1 MKFNVNADLF
11 RNVARAVST
20 ESTRYYLNGV
30 FIEPHPCGGTYLV
43 ATDGHRMIVAYDPQG
58 ETDGRHIVPAPRD
71 LLRQTIRKR
80 ARGISLGDARRIV
93 ATGNAVQVR
102 SGGDIVA
109 SFAIEA
115 IDGVFPDWS
124 RVVPAMPEHGS
135 ASAHNPAYVSD
146 LMDLAMDLRACGWP
160 GLLPRMMSAGEGSPS
175 VITYGADAPVFALL
189 MPIRSSEAAMP
200 AFYGAKPYDSPIVSM
215 TSPYRPIPNDR
226 PVRGTSFSVS
236 VKRSP
241 MHDETRRAFEFPSHA
256 AAVRAFNRLRKN
268 LEARGAT
275 DLPPEVLPESVIP
288 LDKIKDRNR
297 RVDAIDNAAAVFTAA
312 TDEDLAMP
320 WRRNLI
326 ALTREEDA
334 SYGRKAIKHTITMS
348 LAEAVGRLPHVSES
362 RLLAT
367 AYRMAA

>member
-30 FIEPHPCGGTYLV
+30 LIEPHPCGGTYLV

-71 LLRQTIRKR
+71 LLRQTVRKR

-93 ATGNAVQVR
+93 ATGDAVQVR

-146 LMDLAMDLRACGWP
+146 LMDLAMDLRACGWS
-160 GLLPRMMSAGEGSPS
+160 GCLPRMVSNGEGEPTI
-175 VITYGADAPVFALL
+175 VTYGADAPVFAVL
-189 MPIRSSEAAMP
+189 MPMRSSAIAMP
-200 AFYGAKPYDSPIVSM
+200 AFYGARPYDSPIVTL
-215 TSPYRPIPNDR
+215 TSPYESIANDR
-226 PVRGTSFSVS
+226 PHRMTHFAVTVKTSPV
-236 VKRSP
+236 
-241 MHDETRRAFEFPSHA
+241 HAETRRTFDFPSHA
-256 AAVRAFNRLRKN
+256 AAVRAFNRVRRN
-268 LEARGAT
+268 LEARGIAG
-275 DLPPEVLPESVIP
+275 LPDAVLPETVIP

-297 RVDAIDNAAAVFTAA
+297 RVDAIDSATAA
-312 TDEDLAMP
+312 FSEATDDDLAMP

-326 ALTREEDA
+326 ALTREVNA
-334 SYGRKAIKHTITMS
+334 SYGRKVIKHTVAIP
-348 LAEAVGRLPHVSES
+348 LAQAAGDLPHLSEA
-362 RLLAT
+362 RLLAS
-367 AYRMAA
+367 AYRLAA